1 MEWIIESGQQH
12 NPTDTGPRSSI
23 GHIEVGDVCLWEE
36 TSRPWELIARQ
47 LDGGKLRNRKDY
59 LVTPSVVLY
68 RETLTPAV
76 RVQGL
81 SPAGHLSFAI
91 LLTAGLRTAYFGV
104 HPDSSRLI
112 VAAPGGVDV
121 TLDAE
126 YSHLILLV
134 RMELLQRR
142 LPAQC
147 LARLTR
153 AADRHGLSLAPNKL
167 AGFRDWL
174 TRILEHAFANPQAFE
189 HAAVIASL
197 EEGLLHWLAWLCVPS
212 DSRSHAARR
221 RWGLNRALEYL
232 RNADVSRV
240 SVADLCRVAQVSE
253 RTLRYAFRDELDLSP
268 LAFLRRL
275 RLHAARRELMNAE
288 SVLPRVTDVANRQGF
303 LELGRFAADYRRLF
317 GELPSETLVHRRAVE
332 PSPLLLDGV

>member
-1 MEWIIESGQQH
+1 MCQ
-12 NPTDTGPRSSI
+12 
-23 GHIEVGDVCLWEE
+23 WEE

-47 LDGGKLRNRKDY
+47 LDGGKLYNRKDY

-76 RVQGL
+76 RVQGF
-81 SPAGHLSFAI
+81 SPAGYLTLAI
-91 LLTAGLRTAYFGV
+91 LLRSGPRTTYYGDQ
-104 HPDSSRLI
+104 PDASSRLI

-121 TLDAE
+121 TVDAD

-134 RMELLQRR
+134 RTELLQQR

-147 LARLTR
+147 LASLTQ
-153 AADRHGLSLAPNKL
+153 AAGRHGMHLAPSTL

-174 TRILEHAFANPQAFE
+174 SRILQQAFDNPQALEHAAT
-189 HAAVIASL
+189 IASL
-197 EEGLLHWLAWLCVPS
+197 EEGLLHRLTLICTPS
-212 DSRSHAARR
+212 DRSPHAARR
-221 RWGLNRALEYL
+221 RRGLDRALEYL
-232 RNADVSRV
+232 RGADVSRV

-253 RTLRYAFRDELDLSP
+253 RTLRYAFHDELDLSP

-288 SVLPRVTDVANRQGF
+288 GALCRVTEVANRQGF
-303 LELGRFAADYRRLF
+303 LELGRFAADYSRLF
-317 GELPSETLVHRRAVE
+317 GELPSETLAHRRAVA
-332 PSPLLLDGV
+332 PSPLLLD

>member
-1 MEWIIESGQQH
+1 MERIAEPSQQH
-12 NPTDTGPRSSI
+12 RPADNGHRSSI
-23 GHIEVGDVCLWEE
+23 GHIEVDDVCQWEE

-47 LDGGKLRNRKDY
+47 LDGGKLYNRKDY

-76 RVQGL
+76 RVQGF
-81 SPAGHLSFAI
+81 SPAGYLSFAI
-91 LLTAGLRTAYFGV
+91 LLRSGPRTTYFGA
-104 HPDSSRLI
+104 HPDASSRLI
-112 VAAPGGVDV
+112 VAAPCGIDV

-142 LPAQC
+142 LPAQS
-147 LARLTR
+147 LAGLTR
-153 AADRHGLSLAPNKL
+153 AAGQHGVPLAPSTL

-174 TRILEHAFANPQAFE
+174 SRVLQRAFDNPQALEHA
-189 HAAVIASL
+189 AAIASL
-197 EEGLLHWLAWLCVPS
+197 EEDLLHWLTLICAPS
-212 DSRSHAARR
+212 DSNPHTARR
-221 RWGLNRALEYL
+221 RLGLDRALEYL
-232 RNADVSRV
+232 RTADISRV
-240 SVADLCRVAQVSE
+240 SVADLCREAQVSE
-253 RTLRYAFRDELDLSP
+253 RTLRYAFHDELDLSP

-288 SVLPRVTDVANRQGF
+288 GALPRVTDVANRQGF

-317 GELPSETLVHRRAVE
+317 GELPSETLAHRRAVAR
-332 PSPLLLDGV
+332 SPLLLD

>member
-1 MEWIIESGQQH
+1 MEPATESSQQQS
-12 NPTDTGPRSSI
+12 PASAGPRTSI
-23 GHIEVGDVCLWEE
+23 GHIEVADVCLWEE

-47 LDGGKLRNRKDY
+47 LDGGKLHNRKDY

-81 SPAGHLSFAI
+81 SPAGYLTFAI
-91 LLTAGLRTAYFGV
+91 LLRSGPRTTYYGV
-104 HPDSSRLI
+104 HPDASRLI

-121 TLDAE
+121 TVDTE
-126 YSHLILLV
+126 YCHLILLV

-147 LARLTR
+147 LAYLIR
-153 AADRHGLSLAPNKL
+153 AADRHGLSLAPNTL
-167 AGFRDWL
+167 ARFRDWL
-174 TRILEHAFANPQAFE
+174 ALVLERAFDHPQAFE
-189 HAAVIASL
+189 HPAVIASL
-197 EEGLLHWLAWLCVPS
+197 EEDLSHWLARICAPS
-212 DSRSHAARR
+212 DGSPHAARR
-221 RWGLNRALEYL
+221 RRGLNRALEYL
-232 RNADVSRV
+232 RTADASRV

-275 RLHAARRELMNAE
+275 RLHAARRELMNADGP
-288 SVLPRVTDVANRQGF
+288 LPRVTDVANRQGF
-303 LELGRFAADYRRLF
+303 LELGRFAAEYRRLF
-317 GELPSETLVHRRAVE
+317 GELPSETLAHRRAVA
-332 PSPLLLDGV
+332 PSPLLLD

>member
-1 MEWIIESGQQH
+1 MKPATESGQQQS
-12 NPTDTGPRSSI
+12 PSSARPRSSI
-23 GHIEVGDVCLWEE
+23 GNIEVEDVCQWEE
-36 TSRPWELIARQ
+36 TSRPWVLIARQ
-47 LDGGKLRNRKDY
+47 LDGGKLHNRKDY
-59 LVTPSVVLY
+59 LVTPSVILY

-76 RVQGL
+76 QVQGL
-81 SPAGHLSFAI
+81 SPAGYLTFAV
-91 LLTAGLRTAYFGV
+91 LLKSGPRTTYYGV
-104 HPDSSRLI
+104 HPDASRLI

-121 TLDAE
+121 TVDAE

-134 RMELLQRR
+134 RMELLQRC

-167 AGFRDWL
+167 AGFRNWL
-174 TRILEHAFANPQAFE
+174 ARVLERAFDTPQAFE

-197 EEGLLHWLAWLCVPS
+197 EEGLSHWLAQICALS
-212 DSRSHAARR
+212 DGKPHAARR
-221 RWGLNRALEYL
+221 RRGLNRALEYL
-232 RNADVSRV
+232 RTADVSQV
-240 SVADLCRVAQVSE
+240 SVADLCRVARVSE
-253 RTLRYAFRDELDLSP
+253 RTLRYAFREELDLSP

-288 SVLPRVTDVANRQGF
+288 GLLPRVTEVANRQGF

-317 GELPSETLVHRRAVE
+317 GELPSETLAHRRAVA
-332 PSPLLLDGV
+332 PSPLLLV

>member
-1 MEWIIESGQQH
+1 MKSPTESGQQQS
-12 NPTDTGPRSSI
+12 PADTESRSSI
-23 GHIEVGDVCLWEE
+23 GHIEVEDACQWEE

-47 LDGGKLRNRKDY
+47 LDGGKLHNRKDY

-81 SPAGHLSFAI
+81 SPAGYLTFGI
-91 LLTAGLRTAYFGV
+91 LLKWGPRTTYYGV
-104 HPDSSRLI
+104 HPDASRLI

-121 TLDAE
+121 TVDAE

-147 LARLTR
+147 LARLSR
-153 AADRHGLSLAPNKL
+153 AAEQHGLAVAPNKL

-174 TRILEHAFANPQAFE
+174 ACVLEQAFDNPQAFE

-197 EEGLLHWLAWLCVPS
+197 EEGLSHWLAWVSVPS
-212 DSRSHAARR
+212 DGSSHAARR
-221 RWGLNRALEYL
+221 RRGLNRALEYL
-232 RNADVSRV
+232 RTADVSRV
-240 SVADLCRVAQVSE
+240 SVADLCREAQVSE
-253 RTLRYAFRDELDLSP
+253 RTLRYAFHDELDLSP

-288 SVLPRVTDVANRQGF
+288 GTVPRVTDIANRQGF

-317 GELPSETLVHRRAVE
+317 GELPSETLAHRRAVAS
-332 PSPLLLDGV
+332 SPLLLD

>member
-1 MEWIIESGQQH
+1 MTCEAEHGRQRIPSGTALQA
-12 NPTDTGPRSSI
+12 SI
-23 GHIEVGDVCLWEE
+23 GHIEVEDVCLWEE

-47 LDGGKLRNRKDY
+47 LDGGRFLSRKEF

-81 SPAGHLSFAI
+81 TAAGHLTFAI
-91 LLTAGLRTAYFGV
+91 PLRAGPRTIYFGV
-104 HPDSSRLI
+104 PPESSRLT
-112 VAAPGGVDV
+112 ALAPGG
-121 TLDAE
+121 LDATTDAA

-134 RMELLQRR
+134 RMDLLERR
-142 LPAQC
+142 LPAEC
-147 LARLTR
+147 LASLTR
-153 AADRHGLSLAPNKL
+153 AADRYGLALAPSKL

-174 TRILEHAFANPQAFE
+174 TGALEHAFANPQAFDQ
-189 HAAVIASL
+189 AAVIASL
-197 EEGLLHWLAWLCVPS
+197 ENGLLSWLARISVPS
-212 DSRSHAARR
+212 DGRPPAAFRR
-221 RWGLNRALEYL
+221 RGLKRALEYL
-232 RNADVSRV
+232 RTADPSQV
-240 SVADLCRVAQVSE
+240 SVADLCRVARLSE

-288 SVLPRVTDVANRQGF
+288 ARVSRVAEVARRQGF

-317 GELPSETLVHRRAVE
+317 GERPSETLARRRTVA
-332 PSPLLLDGV
+332 PSPLLLD

>member
-1 MEWIIESGQQH
+1 MKPATESGQQRSLA
-12 NPTDTGPRSSI
+12 NAGPRSSI
-23 GHIEVGDVCLWEE
+23 GHIEVEDVCQWEE

-47 LDGGKLRNRKDY
+47 LDGGKLHNRKDY

-81 SPAGHLSFAI
+81 SPAGYLTFAI
-91 LLTAGLRTAYFGV
+91 LLRSDLRTTYYGV
-104 HPDSSRLI
+104 HPDASSRLI

-121 TLDAE
+121 TVDAK

-167 AGFRDWL
+167 ARFRDWL
-174 TRILEHAFANPQAFE
+174 ARVLERAFDTPQAFE

-197 EEGLLHWLAWLCVPS
+197 EEDLSHWLAWICASS
-212 DSRSHAARR
+212 DGSTHAARR
-221 RWGLNRALEYL
+221 RRGLNRALEYL
-232 RNADVSRV
+232 RTADLSRV
-240 SVADLCRVAQVSE
+240 SVADLCRVARVSD
-253 RTLRYAFRDELDLSP
+253 RTLRYAFHDELDLSP

-288 SVLPRVTDVANRQGF
+288 GALPRVTDVANRQGF

-317 GELPSETLVHRRAVE
+317 GELPSETLAHRRAVV
-332 PSPLLLDGV
+332 PSPLLLD

>member
-1 MEWIIESGQQH
+1 MDRITQSGQQQDPGD
-12 NPTDTGPRSSI
+12 NGPRSSI
-23 GHIEVGDVCLWEE
+23 GHIEVEDVCLWEA

-47 LDGGKLRNRKDY
+47 LDRGKLHNRKDY

-81 SPAGHLSFAI
+81 SPAGYLSFAI
-91 LLTAGLRTAYFGV
+91 LLRSGPRTTYYGA

-134 RMELLQRR
+134 RLELLQRR

-174 TRILEHAFANPQAFE
+174 ARALEHAFDNPQAVE

-197 EEGLLHWLAWLCVPS
+197 EEDLLHWLARLCVSS
-212 DSRSHAARR
+212 DGSPHAARGR
-221 RWGLNRALEYL
+221 RGLNRALEYL
-232 RNADVSRV
+232 RTADVSRV
-240 SVADLCRVAQVSE
+240 SVADLCREARVSE

-275 RLHAARRELMNAE
+275 RLHAARRELINAE
-288 SVLPRVTDVANRQGF
+288 GAPPRVTDVANRQGF

-317 GELPSETLVHRRAVE
+317 GELPSETLAHRRAVV
-332 PSPLLLDGV
+332 PSPLLLN

>member
-1 MEWIIESGQQH
+1 VITRSSQQH
-12 NPTDTGPRSSI
+12 KPADTGHRSAI
-23 GHIEVGDVCLWEE
+23 GHIEVKDVCQWEE

-47 LDGGKLRNRKDY
+47 IDGGKLYNRKDY

-81 SPAGHLSFAI
+81 SPAGYLSFAI
-91 LLTAGLRTAYFGV
+91 LLRSGLRTTYYGV
-104 HPDSSRLI
+104 HPDASSRLI

-147 LARLTR
+147 LASLTR
-153 AADRHGLSLAPNKL
+153 AAVRHGVHLAPSKL
-167 AGFRDWL
+167 AGFRNWL
-174 TRILEHAFANPQAFE
+174 ARTLKLAFGDPHAFE

-197 EEGLLHWLAWLCVPS
+197 EEDLLHWLTLICAPS
-212 DSRSHAARR
+212 DSSPHAARR
-221 RWGLNRALEYL
+221 RRGLDRTLDYL
-232 RNADVSRV
+232 RTADVSRV

-253 RTLRYAFRDELDLSP
+253 RTLRYAFHDELDLSP

-275 RLHAARRELMNAE
+275 RLHAARRDLMNAE
-288 SVLPRVTDVANRQGF
+288 DTLHRVTDVANRQGF

-317 GELPSETLVHRRAVE
+317 GELPSETLARRRAVA
-332 PSPLLLDGV
+332 PSPLLLD